1 MWGEKDHAAAMR
13 RNTGGKPAAEQTRD
27 ENLNRRDHEILRQPR
42 EEPSPHARFP
52 IVIQSHRVF
61 QPHVQENG
69 DDQHG

>member
-1 MWGEKDHAAAMR
+1 MRGKGSRRSHAAEH
-13 RNTGGKPAAEQTRD
+13 GGKPAAEQTRD

-42 EEPSPHARFP
+42 EEQPPHA
-52 IVIQSHRVF
+52 VSHRDPEPQGV